1 MLRISPILTRK
12 KADSACGSAQS
23 RCTDTAGA
31 GLSSDEIAS
40 PAKGLGRRRPAKP
53 VPERVP
59 GALDEA
65 ALRAD
70 ECAPA
75 YARQDAAIRPGLE
88 ARAKAAADDALLNP
102 DLAGAQFS
110 VGGEAGELGAGP
122 GSARRAVVG
131 AARAE
136 DEIAAHRVARPRG
149 GEKLDMVDSRAV
161 PPAHAQRQKRVMN
174 GGRGLGQTADIG
186 KLKLAG
192 RRGRSEEE
200 PVAAPRDIALDL
212 AEPLDL
218 DRDRARESMALD
230 ILDDGRLVI
239 DKLDADDSDRR
250 LEAMAPSPEAPHM
263 GERDGEADRPVAAH
277 AEIADIV
284 EEDDARRA

>member
-1 MLRISPILTRK
+1 MLRISPISSRK
-12 KADSACGSAQS
+12 RDSPRASAQS
-23 RCTDTAGA
+23 RCTDTGEA

-40 PAKGLGRRRPAKP
+40 PVKGLGRGRPAKP
-53 VPERVP
+53 IPERVP

-122 GSARRAVVG
+122 GPAGRAVVG

-161 PPAHAQRQKRVMN
+161 PPTHAQRQKRVMN
-174 GGRGLGQTADIG
+174 GGRGLGQAADIG

-218 DRDRARESMALD
+218 DRDRFGEAITLD
-230 ILDDGRLVI
+230 ILDNGCRIVDQF
-239 DKLDADDSDRR
+239 DADDSDRR